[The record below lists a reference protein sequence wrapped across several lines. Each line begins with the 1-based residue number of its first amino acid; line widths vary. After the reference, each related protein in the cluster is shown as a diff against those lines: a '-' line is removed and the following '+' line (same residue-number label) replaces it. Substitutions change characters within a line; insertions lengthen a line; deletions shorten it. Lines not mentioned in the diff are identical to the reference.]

1 MPERNQLLINYY
13 KKEEMKKVKEMMR
26 EKLEVGE
33 ILENIN
39 MEWIS
44 KEEVLDII
52 GEDYEPVIKESK
64 VADKDKNEN
73 MKTRSISLDHIFS
86 KLATNFA
93 QIIGDYYETSSVTQ
107 NTQMEIARKY
117 KKYFEEYNQN
127 RKEICKDKNIS
138 NGTFQKY
145 LRLNYLIPELQELV
159 NNKELGINPAEH
171 ISFLDEENQMRIAE
185 IIRNYNYKIT
195 NNIAQKTKRDF
206 RKSNKLGKNYILSK
220 EKIENYKN
228 EKSLKI
234 IFTQEEI
241 DKYFL
246 RLPNREVK
254 EYIISILENIQ
265 NVWGIAYG
273 KYRETKDRY

>member
-1 MPERNQLLINYY
+1 MAETNQLLINYY
-13 KKEEMKKVKEMMR
+13 KKEEMKKVKKMMQ

-33 ILENIN
+33 ILKSVN

-44 KEEVLDII
+44 KKEVLNIL

-64 VADKDKNEN
+64 VEDKHKNEIMIN
-73 MKTRSISLDHIFS
+73 TP
-86 KLATNFA
+86 
-93 QIIGDYYETSSVTQ
+93 SVIQ
-107 NTQMEIARKY
+107 NTPMEIAKKY

-159 NNKELGINPAEH
+159 NNKKLGINPAEH
-171 ISFLDEENQMRIAE
+171 ISFLGEKNQFKIAE
-185 IIRNYNYKIT
+185 IIQNYNYEITDSIARKI
-195 NNIAQKTKRDF
+195 KRDF
-206 RKSNKLGKNYILSK
+206 RKSKKLGESYILSK
-220 EKIENYKN
+220 EKIESYKN

-241 DKYFL
+241 AKYFNDI
-246 RLPNREVK
+246 PNKEIK
-254 EYIISILENIQ
+254 EYIINILENTED
-265 NVWGIAYG
+265 VWGIAYG
-273 KYRETKDRY
+273 

>member
-73 MKTRSISLDHIFS
+73 ILNTSI
-86 KLATNFA
+86 
-93 QIIGDYYETSSVTQ
+93 VTQ
-107 NTQMEIARKY
+107 NTPMEIARKY

-254 EYIISILENIQ
+254 EYIISILENTQ

>member
-1 MPERNQLLINYY
+1 MAETNQLLINYY
-13 KKEEMKKVKEMMR
+13 KKEEMKKVKKMME

-33 ILENIN
+33 ILKSVN

-44 KEEVLDII
+44 KEEVLNIL

-64 VADKDKNEN
+64 IVNKDKSEN
-73 MKTRSISLDHIFS
+73 VLNTP
-86 KLATNFA
+86 
-93 QIIGDYYETSSVTQ
+93 SVTH
-107 NTQMEIARKY
+107 NTPMEIARKY

-127 RKEICKDKNIS
+127 RKQICKDKNIS

-159 NNKELGINPAEH
+159 NNKKLGINPAEH
-171 ISFLDEENQMRIAE
+171 ISFLDKQSQYAIFRIIQNYDYE
-185 IIRNYNYKIT
+185 ITDSVAKKIKIDYRKYK
-195 NNIAQKTKRDF
+195 
-206 RKSNKLGKNYILSK
+206 KLRKNYILSK
-220 EKIENYKN
+220 DKMENYKN

-246 RLPNREVK
+246 GLPNREIK
-254 EYIISILENIQ
+254 EYIINILENTKD
-265 NVWGIAYG
+265 VWGTAYG
-273 KYRETKDRY
+273 KY